1 MKLASLLDTGNNP
14 WPIGVTSIGI
24 HERSSREKISHVMN
38 GAAHIMNDEATRKYL
53 QAIKRLQT
61 FLQRAYP
68 TDPSRSVDF
77 DGFRDAGL
85 GAKGAGSDK
94 AVSPLDCITLHC
106 FHKGAPFPA
115 QPALACTQFEA
126 MYCCIGVC
134 M

>member
-1 MKLASLLDTGNNP
+1 MRCSILVKSQKRNIHLAVAGNNP

-38 GAAHIMNDEATRKYL
+38 GSAHIMNDEATRKYL
-53 QAIKRLQT
+53 QAVKRLLT

-94 AVSPLDCITLHC
+94 AVSTPVLH
-106 FHKGAPFPA
+106 
-115 QPALACTQFEA
+115 A
-126 MYCCIGVC
+126 MHPVC
-134 M
+134 MFLCLLD